1 MLRGLFI
8 AIFLFLSAC
17 TQDTAQVL
25 SGKTMGTTYTLKT
38 PDTKIDQ
45 NRVEKRLGQLN
56 QVFSNWDPNSEV
68 SRLNRHDTDQWLSVS
83 DDLYTVLEA
92 SQVLYQQT
100 QGFFDPGIGRL
111 IELWGFGV
119 SPAKGIPSATAIAQ
133 AQAQSS
139 IAHLELKDGQVK
151 KHKDIHLNLSAIAKG
166 YALDQ
171 LGELLSAQGAEN
183 FMLEIGGEV
192 LVRGSNDNQ
201 PWRIGVEMPDNQQPI
216 LLALNNQAVA
226 TSGDYRNYFYHQ
238 GQAYAHILNPKTG
251 APAKSDIASVSVIAD
266 STLLSDAYATA
277 LQAMGSQR
285 AMQLAKKYN
294 LQVLMILNK
303 DKEHQVIKLNL

>member
-8 AIFLFLSAC
+8 AIFLFLGAC
-17 TQDTAQVL
+17 TQDAVQTL
-25 SGKTMGTTYTLKT
+25 SGKTMGTSYTLKSVGVH
-38 PDTKIDQ
+38 IDKQ
-45 NRVEKRLGQLN
+45 LIEQRLEQLN

-68 SRLNRHDTDQWLSVS
+68 SQLNRHNTGQWLSVS
-83 DDLYTVLEA
+83 DDLYMVLEA

-119 SPAKGIPSATAIAQ
+119 APANGIPGVSAITQ

-139 IAHLELKDGQVK
+139 IAHLELRDGQVK

-166 YALDQ
+166 YAVDQ
-171 LGELLSAQGAEN
+171 LGRILSAKGSEN
-183 FMLEIGGEV
+183 FMIEIGGEV

-201 PWRIGVEMPDNQQPI
+201 PWRIGVEMPDNQKPI
-216 LLALNNQAVA
+216 LLELNNQAVA
-226 TSGDYRNYFYHQ
+226 TSGDYRNYFYYQ
-238 GQAYAHILNPKTG
+238 GRAYAHILDPKTG
-251 APAKSDIASVSVIAD
+251 APTKSDIASVSVVAN

-277 LQAMGSQR
+277 LQAMGSEQ
-285 AMQLAKKYN
+285 AVQLAKKHN